1 MLRLHVLA
9 SGSGGNAALVT
20 DDAHTGGFLIDC
32 GICKRD
38 LLSGLES
45 AGFSPADVTDILI
58 THDHSDH
65 TKGLGVCT
73 RALSQAG
80 ACVRVRTSRAVRN
93 ASAPLEEALGT
104 DRVIFEPFR
113 AGEALTVCGMQVHV
127 FPTSHDAA
135 ESFGFRVESSHDAL
149 GYLTDTGR
157 VTPEAHEALQYV
169 RLLALEANHDAQM
182 LREGPY
188 PYAIKRRIASDAGHL
203 SNAQAAAELEELLGS
218 MGAGMLEAVAAMH
231 VSQENNL
238 YSLAEQAL
246 ADVLRRYGHT
256 ARTLAAKQRTPVTLA

>member
-1 MLRLHVLA
+1 MLTLHVLA
-9 SGSGGNAALVT
+9 SGSDGNAALVT
-20 DDAHTGGFLIDC
+20 DDACTGGFLIDC

-38 LLSGLES
+38 LLSGLEN
-45 AGFSPADVTDILI
+45 AGFSPQDVTDILI

-65 TKGLGVCT
+65 TKGLGVCA

-80 ACVRVRTSRAVRN
+80 AHVRVRTSRAVRE
-93 ASAPLEEALGT
+93 ASAPLEEALEADGIT
-104 DRVIFEPFR
+104 FEPFR
-113 AGEALTVCGMQVHV
+113 AGDALTVGNMQVHP

-135 ESFGFRVESSHDAL
+135 ESFGFRVESGRDAL

-188 PYAIKRRIASDAGHL
+188 PYAIKRRIASEVGHL
-203 SNAQAAAELEELLGS
+203 SNAQAAAELEELLSS

-238 YSLAEQAL
+238 YSLAERAL
-246 ADVLRRYGHT
+246 TDVLARYGHT
-256 ARTLAAKQRTPVTLA
+256 ARIMAAKQRTPVTLA